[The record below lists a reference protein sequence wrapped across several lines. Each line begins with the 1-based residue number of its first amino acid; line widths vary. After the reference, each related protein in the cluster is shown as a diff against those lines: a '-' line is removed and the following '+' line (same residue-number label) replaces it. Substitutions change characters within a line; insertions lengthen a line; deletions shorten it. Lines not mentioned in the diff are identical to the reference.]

1 MGFDDSLLKEK
12 YEIDKLI
19 ETTEEYKSKYEKS
32 LATKAEEYDKLKGA
46 IEIKQIEIK
55 EAYEKIDKFN
65 FYEKE
70 LNINKE
76 LVEQVEAEI
85 SVLNNQLYN
94 IRYEIEKFKKHSIQK

>member
-32 LATKAEEYDKLKGA
+32 LDTKAEEYDKLKGA

-55 EAYEKIDKFN
+55 EA
-65 FYEKE
+65 
-70 LNINKE
+70 
-76 LVEQVEAEI
+76 
-85 SVLNNQLYN
+85 
-94 IRYEIEKFKKHSIQK
+94 IREDR